1 MPKGH
6 NPEHTANLIL
16 KYRWALEDVVV
27 MLSFEGVGS
36 HIEDT
41 VKVAVRRRALRALSA
56 TEEEVVERVRVRKGP
71 EE

>member
-1 MPKGH
+1 MSR
-6 NPEHTANLIL
+6 TYDFYI
-16 KYRWALEDVVV
+16 VV